1 MKINKILL
9 ELINEDFKSQL
20 NNFVRQG
27 YDNNIVKDYIEKFKY
42 IRDKKF
48 QELYDDKIEISVPL
62 NKRNDIDAYKKFHE
76 LETIVDYVSGQ
87 RQGVSTLGKENN
99 IEVDAKPI
107 YEDDNYIVYYADTPR
122 ACIKYKGNIPYSW
135 CVARSDSSNMFYTYR
150 FKPYQPAFYFI
161 KNKKLSEKEFGVW
174 NMTKNVFKGEFKY
187 PYHFFVIQVPKNVN
201 KDNNE
206 SNQYIVTS
214 ANNDGDKQMSLN
226 DIIKITKP
234 LTETNLKKI
243 LTPKPLTYEESK
255 KIKKFKNGI
264 SDYEFEKLT
273 YEEKRDYLDIYPT
286 IARPITDK
294 QFKALPKDLL
304 NLYVSFGIGL
314 SEEQYNHIK
323 NDKSLLKRYQQISKR
338 KLDEYFS
345 KENDYDRRQLK
356 MSYTELIVLDET
368 DIKKY
373 LETISEQEKNRFV
386 IENGIDK
393 FEFLTKYLPDFEKTN
408 FIKLKNIIIKALND
422 DENSIEYLEKNTPES
437 ISVGFTNYGNS
448 IVFES
453 YRRDIELDSE
463 LETLFSNLSANYF
476 DYDSDYFD
484 GAYDSLK
491 DAYDSYITSFVSSNT
506 TIKNDFILHN
516 LSFDAETIKDLLE
529 TFNKKEEVE
538 QKISE
543 EYNIAEANQYEDSF
557 QKIKDNFNNI
567 IEYSNREITIDLKN
581 FLVAL
586 NKDTD
591 FFTTNDT
598 DFYGNLNSLILNI
611 LEQNNLPSDYS
622 GLFED
627 IISGNGNFSIDDD
640 SILNEIEWVIE
651 QIFSDNEEFFK
662 KNNEE
667 EKKLKSQ
674 HIKDIQKILTDLKL
688 NPNNKVFENNLVKIE
703 LFWDTVTLDG
713 KVEIKMYDKV
723 NKKTSQGLVNI
734 NNLASHF
741 TNYKLFETKL
751 IRLKILENLRK
762 L

>member
-243 LTPKPLTYEESK
+243 LTPKPLTDEESK